1 MPHFI
6 IEHGNALGSEAELQK
21 AMQTVANCVQDYNF
35 MEAKNVKVRVLPF
48 THFLA
53 LDGRSSF
60 IHITV
65 RILEGRT
72 DEMKTQISTSLRDAF
87 VQAFEKV
94 QSISIDIVDMNA
106 RCYKKTLK

>member
-6 IEHGNALGSEAELQK
+6 IEHGNALATEVEIQS
-21 AMQTVANCVQDYNF
+21 AMQTVADCVQTYDF
-35 MEAKNVKVRVLPF
+35 MEAKNVKVRLLPF

-87 VQAFEKV
+87 DQAFEKV
-94 QSISIDIVDMNA
+94 ESISVDIVDMNA
-106 RCYKKTLK
+106 TCYKKILR